1 VIFQDLYGWFVAAQ
15 PPATSPSGTWTTL
28 VRTVQDN
35 PTIALLGLL
44 LAAFLAGFGV
54 RKFFEDRQLAKLRLQ
69 LEETKEQ
76 LDSTAG
82 RLQQADAASEA
93 KTQLAARLRTFLSTG
108 ELRDSLAKYLGEFPP
123 DKHEAILASLM
134 RQLLLIPGHAWL
146 CTPTATV
153 RVNADFDNARGASL
167 VRAEVDVTNDP
178 LLDLRRAITSQP
190 QLLAAM
196 LELSLNGIAR
206 VEIRV
211 DADHGKHITVMQGP
225 GLNWSITTDTLQ
237 RVEGPPHGSLKPN
250 P

>member
-1 VIFQDLYGWFVAAQ
+1 M
-15 PPATSPSGTWTTL
+15 
-28 VRTVQDN
+28 VQDN

-44 LAAFLAGFGV
+44 LTAFLTGFGV
-54 RKFFEDRQLAKLRLQ
+54 RKFFEDRQLTKLRHQ

-76 LDSTAG
+76 LDSTVG
-82 RLQQADAASEA
+82 RLRQGDAAAEA

-108 ELRDSLAKYLGEFPP
+108 KLRDSLGKYLGEFPP
-123 DKHEAILASLM
+123 EKHEAILASLM

-146 CTPTATV
+146 CTPAATV
-153 RVNADFDNARGASL
+153 HVNADFDETRAASL

-206 VEIRV
+206 IEIRA
-211 DADHGKHITVMQGP
+211 DADHREHITVMQGP

-237 RVEGPPHGSLKPN
+237 RVEGLPTAR
-250 P
+250 